1 MSTLVDN
8 RITSSIKNWCLV
20 TERDFLAIKY
30 GYAMSRPKWEY
41 YTGEG
46 KKISKEQH
54 LAFEVGLE
62 TGERFYPKAEYSKS
76 FCISGYAKR
85 YGFSRGGRSVLREN
99 GEVGDIILTSNLM
112 WIEKKDGVVYVST
125 ISGSIYILEGMVRGK
140 EYIDPRDTGIEKG
153 ELMEIMNKFFTFKE
167 EVIAS

>member
-1 MSTLVDN
+1 MN
-8 RITSSIKNWCLV
+8 NIITSNIKKWCMI
-20 TERDFLAIKY
+20 TERDLLMLKY
-30 GYAMSRPKWEY
+30 GYAMSRSRWEY

-62 TGERFYPKAEYSKS
+62 TGERFYPKAEYLKS
-76 FCISGYAKR
+76 FCISGYAER
-85 YGFSRGGRSVLREN
+85 YGFSRGGRSVLWEN

-112 WIEKKDGVVYVST
+112 WMEKKDGVVYVST
-125 ISGSIYILEGMVRGK
+125 RSGSIYMLERMVRGGD
-140 EYIDPRDTGIEKG
+140 YIDPRNTGIEKG

-167 EVIAS
+167 ETPKRR